1 MVARAAPAFAGA
13 TSMVVGAAPAGRGG
27 NSYGREVGLV
37 VEVSEL
43 VAGDFEGVGGLVH
56 AIVELGAFGGDE
68 EFSDDGSEGIDS
80 DVAWVVGCRASPE
93 SVDPGSVVELVR
105 HWSAPR
111 LWMDVCS
118 ESSTFGLVWVM

>member
-13 TSMVVGAAPAGRGG
+13 TSVGAGAA
-27 NSYGREVGLV
+27 NSCGDFGYCGVGLV

-56 AIVELGAFGGDE
+56 AIVESGAFGGDE
-68 EFSDDGSEGIDS
+68 EFSDDGAEGIDS
-80 DVAWVVGCRASPE
+80 DVAWVVGCGASPE
-93 SVDPGSVVELVR
+93 SVDPGSVVELVW

-111 LWMDVCS
+111 SWKW
-118 ESSTFGLVWVM
+118 TFVLRVARLGWQWVM

>member
-1 MVARAAPAFAGA
+1 MVANAG
-13 TSMVVGAAPAGRGG
+13 GGPRLRGG
-27 NSYGREVGLV
+27 DFGYCGVGLV

-56 AIVELGAFGGDE
+56 PIVESGAFGGDE
-68 EFSDDGSEGIDS
+68 EFSDDGAEGIDS

-93 SVDPGSVVELVR
+93 SVDPGSVVELVW

-111 LWMDVCS
+111 LWKW
-118 ESSTFGLVWVM
+118 TFVLIVARLGWRG